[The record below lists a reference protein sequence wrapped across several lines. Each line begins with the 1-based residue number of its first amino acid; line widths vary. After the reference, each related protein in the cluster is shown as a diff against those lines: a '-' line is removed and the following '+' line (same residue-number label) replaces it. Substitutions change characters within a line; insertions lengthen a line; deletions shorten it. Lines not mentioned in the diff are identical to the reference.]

1 MKITTSNA
9 WFLSFSLTL
18 CSMAMAQ
25 TPALS
30 VNVAQGTNATCQAA
44 PQAVPPMYLRG
55 TMNGWT
61 AQEDF
66 EFVWDCNA
74 FYLNVKLQGEHEF
87 KLADAKWQAQS
98 SWSVPDRKIATAPNA
113 IALLPDKPNGP
124 STKLTFSGAH
134 TLRLS
139 LLGGHAL
146 LELLPQTFVDPR
158 QVAVTNPVALSLR
171 HHSREL
177 AYRQPFGAVPQH
189 QTVNWSL
196 KALPGVER
204 ATLVLDVR
212 RLEGN
217 QKILEYRNLARIN
230 MKRSQAGSHELFKAS
245 HRFKDKAIY
254 GYWFEVT
261 IDGVQYVYQNNSEA
275 IYWTQEKGSG
285 GLGQV
290 SPAPDQERRI
300 RRFRMTVFD
309 PAFQVPQ
316 WAQDAVYYFIFP
328 DRYRNGNP
336 ANDPKVGERKYQN
349 HNIEVHANWFDKPYK
364 PGTGDGSDVHYNNDF
379 FGGDLEGI
387 IQKLDDIQDLGAN
400 TIYMTPVF
408 KAASNHKYD
417 TADFH
422 EIDPAFG
429 TNADFTRL
437 TQEAAKRG
445 IRVIA
450 DASLNHVGSDSKYF
464 DRFGN
469 FKSQAQGAF
478 THNQIQA
485 NSPYASWFTLDP
497 TQPDPEKQYK
507 GWVGLADLPELN
519 KKSPGWRQYAYG
531 DKDSVTRKWLK
542 VGASGWRMDVAPWV
556 PDDFWREWRKAVKQT
571 KPDAVTIAETW
582 FDASKY
588 FLGDTFD
595 ATMNYVLRNAILDFA
610 NGSDARSLAANLEHL
625 REAYPPQAFHALMN
639 LLSSHDQA
647 RALHV
652 LGGPLGA
659 SPEALQKAKQK
670 LRLATAV
677 QMSLPGSPTVYYG
690 DEVGVTGG
698 DDPYN
703 RMTYPW
709 ADLGGQPDLALRA
722 DFKALLKLRQDKQVL
737 RRGVLNAPLVSTAS
751 SLVLSRQT
759 ATEQV
764 LMAFNNSEKIQTH
777 TIKTPSFLLRK
788 QGAFWWGNGAVTFQG
803 QQMTVSIPP
812 FGAWIWGTTKSK

>member
-1 MKITTSNA
+1 
-9 WFLSFSLTL
+9 
-18 CSMAMAQ
+18 
-25 TPALS
+25 
-30 VNVAQGTNATCQAA
+30 
-44 PQAVPPMYLRG
+44 
-55 TMNGWT
+55 
-61 AQEDF
+61 
-66 EFVWDCNA
+66 
-74 FYLNVKLQGEHEF
+74 
-87 KLADAKWQAQS
+87 
-98 SWSVPDRKIATAPNA
+98 
-113 IALLPDKPNGP
+113 
-124 STKLTFSGAH
+124 
-134 TLRLS
+134 
-139 LLGGHAL
+139 
-146 LELLPQTFVDPR
+146 
-158 QVAVTNPVALSLR
+158 
-171 HHSREL
+171 
-177 AYRQPFGAVPQH
+177 
-189 QTVNWSL
+189 
-196 KALPGVER
+196 
-204 ATLVLDVR
+204 
-212 RLEGN
+212 
-217 QKILEYRNLARIN
+217 
-230 MKRSQAGSHELFKAS
+230 
-245 HRFKDKAIY
+245 
-254 GYWFEVT
+254 
-261 IDGVQYVYQNNSEA
+261 
-275 IYWTQEKGSG
+275 
-285 GLGQV
+285 
-290 SPAPDQERRI
+290 
-300 RRFRMTVFD
+300 
-309 PAFQVPQ
+309 
-316 WAQDAVYYFIFP
+316 
-328 DRYRNGNP
+328 
-336 ANDPKVGERKYQN
+336 
-349 HNIEVHANWFDKPYK
+349 
-364 PGTGDGSDVHYNNDF
+364 
-379 FGGDLEGI
+379 
-387 IQKLDDIQDLGAN
+387 
-400 TIYMTPVF
+400 
-408 KAASNHKYD
+408 
-417 TADFH
+417 
-422 EIDPAFG
+422 
-429 TNADFTRL
+429 
-437 TQEAAKRG
+437 
-445 IRVIA
+445 
-450 DASLNHVGSDSKYF
+450 
-464 DRFGN
+464 
-469 FKSQAQGAF
+469 
-478 THNQIQA
+478 
-485 NSPYASWFTLDP
+485 
-497 TQPDPEKQYK
+497 
-507 GWVGLADLPELN
+507 
-519 KKSPGWRQYAYG
+519 
-531 DKDSVTRKWLK
+531 
-542 VGASGWRMDVAPWV
+542 MDVAPWV